1 MNKLHTH
8 TAGKLSFPKSFWNGG
23 LFSFGL
29 RFLALITISLI
40 YFSCSELEE
49 PPQQIKELE
58 KIAKKSNI
66 NLDEP
71 GLNFAASLANGL
83 KSENLRTFVYDK
95 IQEQF
100 DGDFNFLYYTE
111 KTSPIGGPNSKSLTF
126 EEALF
131 GNQNNFKVNNSNLD
145 FDPLMQVA
153 LRGEDEDL
161 NAMNEI
167 GEDIPVLYISPNQDL
182 EENPIVPVFYASGE
196 IGEWDIQNVP
206 DNPVL
211 VVSLNERLVKVSRG
225 QNLKIALNDCIGESD
240 PYFSDETD
248 DYYFYDDYYCGSTS
262 GGGGS
267 GDTGGTGGNSGCDR
281 DSNSNWERIDRV
293 KFTSMGYLRDA
304 ESWLDGAPEVYLLSS
319 QDQINHIWLR

>member
-1 MNKLHTH
+1 M
-8 TAGKLSFPKSFWNGG
+8 
-23 LFSFGL
+23 
-29 RFLALITISLI
+29 
-40 YFSCSELEE
+40 
-49 PPQQIKELE
+49 
-58 KIAKKSNI
+58 
-66 NLDEP
+66 
-71 GLNFAASLANGL
+71 
-83 KSENLRTFVYDK
+83 
-95 IQEQF
+95 
-100 DGDFNFLYYTE
+100 
-111 KTSPIGGPNSKSLTF
+111 
-126 EEALF
+126 
-131 GNQNNFKVNNSNLD
+131 D

-153 LRGEDEDL
+153 LRGADEDL

-211 VVSLNERLVKVSRG
+211 VVSMNERLVKVSRG

-248 DYYFYDDYYCGSTS
+248 DYYFYDDYYCGGTS

-281 DSNSNWERIDRV
+281 NLNNNPDKLDRA
-293 KFTSMGYLRDA
+293 KFESMYWMRQA
-304 ESWLDGAPEVYLLSS
+304 EEWLDGAPEVYYILFTGSS
-319 QDQINHIWLR
+319 QANLAQLPPKALPVVDRSKWKDCGVFTCNPEWLYNINLEMFNWDLQLYGQAVTIRFYEYDPGDSETRSYSMSFKDAAGNTQTLTQSTTVSNNDFDLFGSPVDYCDDVTGSDLKIYTTGRFQFGIKIDG